1 MARTHKDHNPWIL
14 QCLSSATTGMNLKD
28 WQTTSFTTNI
38 AESAHAHSQRE
49 EIKLSLL
56 AAVQRGRKLDLQFLQ
71 LEHAA
76 FKFGVNPRYGNI
88 SFNGRRKRAII
99 RQKAKTNR
107 KMLKNT

>member
-1 MARTHKDHNPWIL
+1 
-14 QCLSSATTGMNLKD
+14 MNLKD

-38 AESAHAHSQRE
+38 AESAHANSQRDG
-49 EIKLSLL
+49 IRLSLL

-88 SFNGRRKRAII
+88 SFAGRKKKAIV
-99 RQKAKTNR
+99 RQKAKSAR
-107 KMLKNT
+107 KALKAKAIESSETQA